1 MSNNTNST
9 RFLKDFEGRRTTA
22 CAIIVACAG
31 SAALNIWGASQIF
44 PSLVTSLIFAGV
56 IGANEVIAALALR
69 SIVKDYENNRY
80 WKARLASIMLVLAV
94 AGCVISGHR
103 AFHTLFLEAEA
114 NHEAI
119 TVRAEAAQAEAN
131 AQHLIVLAATD
142 AKQNGERMR
151 WEAFQN
157 RADDL
162 KLQQLKAEPP
172 HWAIVGVL
180 LALFELVKI
189 GGLYAL
195 ATPTTRGLTKR
206 QRRAQDRLQKIRDAE
221 AEAKFERDYA
231 AALAREDDNVIDI
244 KRAKA

>member
-1 MSNNTNST
+1 MQQSTDST

-22 CAIIVACAG
+22 SAIFVACAG

-44 PSLVTSLIFAGV
+44 PSLVTSLIFAAV

-69 SIVKDYENNRY
+69 SIVKDFSNNRSG
-80 WKARLASIMLVLAV
+80 KASLASLMLALAV
-94 AGCVISGHR
+94 TGCVISGHR

-114 NHEAI
+114 NYDAI
-119 TVRAEAAQAEAN
+119 SVRADAAQAEAD

-142 AKQNGERMR
+142 SKQNGERMK
-151 WEAFQN
+151 WESYQS
-157 RADDL
+157 RADEL
-162 KLQQLKAEPP
+162 KLKKLKAEPP

-180 LALFELVKI
+180 LALFELIKI

-206 QRRAQDRLQKIRDAE
+206 QREAQKRLEQIRDAK
-221 AEAKFERDYA
+221 AQAKFERELA
-231 AALAREDDNVIDI
+231 AALEAEDDNVYPL
-244 KRAKA
+244 RAKA